1 MTRIEEALDA
11 IDTCSEVVELL
22 EKQAADFVS
31 GECISML
38 AGWIREELTQR
49 AGVIRDVIE
58 EKGRKVA

>member
-11 IDTCSEVVELL
+11 INTCTEIVELL
-22 EKQAADFVS
+22 EKKAADFVS

-58 EKGRKVA
+58 EKEGEVA